1 MSGKNAAK
9 LCFWF
14 KTAAAVLFLAALAG
28 LCYYSISVLPERI
41 KEGVEGS
48 GAPVF
53 AAVFG
58 GGIAI
63 AVVIALTI
71 LFCGIAAVFSVCAA
85 VFAFVERRCSPL
97 SGSSRKKTYLGFRI
111 ASDVL
116 LALGFA
122 FVLFQSLPLG
132 ANALFSTLTAFAGA
146 AAVIAAE
153 VRQGVALKRWVQMPQ
168 D

>member
-28 LCYYSISVLPERI
+28 LCYYSMSVLPERV

-53 AAVFG
+53 AAFG

-97 SGSSRKKTYLGFRI
+97 SGSPRRKTYLGFRI

-116 LALGFA
+116 LALGLV

-132 ANALFSTLTAFAGA
+132 ADALFSTLTAFAGA

-153 VRQGVALKRWVQMPQ
+153 VWQGVALKRWGQMPQ